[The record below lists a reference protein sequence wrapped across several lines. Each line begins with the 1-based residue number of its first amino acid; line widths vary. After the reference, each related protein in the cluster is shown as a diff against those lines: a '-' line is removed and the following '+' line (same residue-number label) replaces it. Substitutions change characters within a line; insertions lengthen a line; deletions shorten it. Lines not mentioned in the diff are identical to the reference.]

1 MNRIFLYLFL
11 SITFSLSL
19 FAQEKDRRAEL
30 NHSGGINE
38 ISISPDE
45 KIFLVTSM
53 GDIYYANNIYSSF
66 HRSQKLT
73 YKIEKKN
80 KINND
85 YPRLDRISFFNN
97 DTAIITG
104 YIQSDSNE
112 YSNQN
117 GYYLTENRTKDCK
130 RLCFEKKESE
140 WIYDVFIISNGL
152 AWMGGSSGNILFT
165 SNFGKSWRKLNSPFD
180 KSSRTHSIYMINANE
195 GISGTLNN
203 YIYITKDNWTNF
215 KKIKTP
221 FDQKL
226 YKTNSQY
233 SDNRINKIRIWKNY
247 YIVNQ
252 DDKIFYTDRNNIVWK
267 KFNID
272 LSDFEIDRQNNDFF
286 AISNDGEVILFDD
299 INNYKTISHQKITER
314 ILDMKVVNN
323 SIYLLL
329 TNYPSNSGDKIIKIN
344 KKEVYK
350 TGLFTEDEKIEF
362 PKEIC
367 FGNNLQWAFNEN
379 YIYITETGKFDWY
392 REAQLDYYIQDLFL
406 LNDSTAIVWNGKNN
420 YIYSTS
426 TKKDTIYYP
435 QNPLSSFL
443 LYPIKKIEI
452 NEGFA
457 GDFNSRKYIV
467 EYNLIDNMLTTTK
480 LTKETTNKEF
490 PDDTIFNNQVC
501 EKELKE
507 ILQQFNNNPQ
517 NLPQLKDYNI
527 TDKDKKEYIQL
538 LDSLFFG
545 KRNSNYKQYKKDT
558 VFFYNLIYNLDTIS
572 QESFNKVITKDIDI
586 WALAR
591 IWFEINII
599 NSNNEKIE
607 LSNKW
612 YKPNAFYFPLT
623 IKYKG
628 QYINSYNL
636 PLSLFIDKCYP
647 FTNKFENKELL
658 LDIATYFYHKRKY

>member
-1 MNRIFLYLFL
+1 MDKSFLYLFL
-11 SITFSLSL
+11 SITFSLNL

-30 NHSGGINE
+30 NPSGGINE

-45 KIFLVTSM
+45 KVFLVTSM

-73 YKIEKKN
+73 YKIEQGN
-80 KINND
+80 KIINN

-104 YIQSDSNE
+104 YIQSDSNN

-140 WIYDVFIISNGL
+140 WIYDVFLMSNGL
-152 AWMGGSSGNILFT
+152 VWMGGSSGNILFT
-165 SNFGKSWRKLNSPFD
+165 SNFGKSWRKLNSPFY
-180 KSSRTHSIYMINANE
+180 KSSRTHSIYMINSNE
-195 GISGTLNN
+195 GISGALENS
-203 YIYITKDNWTNF
+203 IYITKDNW
-215 KKIKTP
+215 KHYSKIETP
-221 FDQKL
+221 LDQKL
-226 YKTNSQY
+226 YKTQNQVG
-233 SDNRINKIRIWKNY
+233 DNRINKIRVWKNY

-252 DDKIFYTDRNNIVWK
+252 DGKTFYTDKNNIVWRK
-267 KFNID
+267 IKID
-272 LSDFEIDRQNNDFF
+272 ILEFEIDRYNNNFF
-286 AISNDGEVILFDD
+286 AISKDGEVILFND
-299 INNYKTISHQKITER
+299 IDTYKIVSPQKITDR

-323 SIYLLL
+323 SVYLLL
-329 TNYPSNSGDKIIKIN
+329 EQLFSNYKIVKIN
-344 KKEVYK
+344 KEEFFQ

-362 PKEIC
+362 PKKIR
-367 FGNNLQWAFNEN
+367 FGHNLQWAFNEN
-379 YIYITETGKFDWY
+379 YIYITETGKQDWY
-392 REAQLDYYIQDLFL
+392 REAQLDYNIKDLYL

-420 YIYSTS
+420 YLYSTL

-435 QNPLSSFL
+435 QNLLSSFL

-452 NEGFA
+452 KEGYSADGAFRSYLV
-457 GDFNSRKYIV
+457 D
-467 EYNLIDNMLTTTK
+467 YNLIDSMLTTTK
-480 LTKETTNKEF
+480 LTKETYIEEF
-490 PDDTIFNNQVC
+490 PDDTVFNNQVC

-507 ILQQFNNNPQ
+507 IIQQFNNNPQ
-517 NLPQLKDYNI
+517 HLPQLKDYNI

-558 VFFYNLIYNLDTIS
+558 IFFYNLIYNLDTIS
-572 QESFNKVITKDIDI
+572 QESFTKVITKDIDT
-586 WALAR
+586 WSTAR
-591 IWFEINII
+591 RWFEINMI
-599 NSNNEKIE
+599 NSNDEKIE
-607 LSNKW
+607 LSNTW

-628 QYINSYNL
+628 RYINSYNL
-636 PLSLFIDKCYP
+636 PLSLFIKKCYP
-647 FTNKFENKELL
+647 FNNKFENKELL